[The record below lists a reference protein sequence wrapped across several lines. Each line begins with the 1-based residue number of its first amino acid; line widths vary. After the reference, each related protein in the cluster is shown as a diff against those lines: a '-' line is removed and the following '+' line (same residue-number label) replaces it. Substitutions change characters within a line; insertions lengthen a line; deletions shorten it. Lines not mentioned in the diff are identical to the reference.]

1 MYDDVITIDVDE
13 LREDLREECL
23 GAYFG
28 GGYGAALVEAV
39 DVDNASPEEL
49 VQMALD
55 KGLDLRRY
63 QVDD

>member
-55 KGLDLRRY
+55 KGIDLRRY

>member
-28 GGYGAALVEAV
+28 GGYGVALVEAV

-49 VQMALD
+49 VQIALD
-55 KGLDLRRY
+55 KGFDLRRY
-63 QVDD
+63 RVDD